1 MKLIDLR
8 SDTVTKPSLGMKQ
21 AMWDAE
27 LGDDVFG
34 DDPTVHQLEEL
45 AAMMLGKEAALFV
58 PSGTQ
63 SNLIGIMIHCQRGD
77 EYIVGQEAHTYKWE
91 GGGAAVLGSIQ
102 PQPVHFEKDGSLDLH
117 KLINYVKPL
126 DDHHPRTKLLCLEN
140 TQAGKVLPLSYLS
153 DAKNFCDQH
162 HLLYHLDGA
171 RVFNASVKLQVDV
184 KKIAEHFDSISI
196 CLSKGLGAPIGSVL
210 CASKDKIKEARRW
223 RKMLG
228 GGMRQ
233 AGIIA
238 AAGIY
243 ALKNNI
249 QRLQEDHE
257 NTQLLASLLSEV
269 NGIDVELQD
278 IQTNMMYINLPE
290 QCAKSFSIFLKNK
303 EIFVPQGKRIRLVVH
318 LDISRQDIL
327 TVVNEVKNYA
337 KEYYLDAQ
345 SITNSE

>member
-1 MKLIDLR
+1 MKMIDLR
-8 SDTVTKPSLGMKQ
+8 SDTVTKPSLDMKQ

-27 LGDDVFG
+27 LGDDVIG
-34 DDPTVHQLEEL
+34 DDPTVHQLEDL
-45 AAMMLGKEAALFV
+45 AAMMLEKEAALFV

-63 SNLIGIMIHCQRGD
+63 SNLIAIMIHCQRGD

-117 KLINYVKPL
+117 KLVNYVKPL
-126 DDHHPRTKLLCLEN
+126 DDHHARTKLLCLEN
-140 TQAGKVLPLSYLS
+140 TQAGKVLPLSYLTE
-153 DAKNFCDQH
+153 AQGFCEQH

-171 RVFNASVKLQVDV
+171 RIFNASVKLQVNV
-184 KKIAEHFDSISI
+184 KEIAAHFDSVSI
-196 CLSKGLGAPIGSVL
+196 CLSKGLGAPVGSVL

-233 AGIIA
+233 AGVIA

-243 ALKNNI
+243 ALKNNV

-257 NTQLLASLLSEV
+257 NAQLLASLLSEIDGV
-269 NGIDVELQD
+269 DVETQD
-278 IQTNMMYINLPE
+278 IQTNMMYINLRE
-290 QCAKSFSIFLKNK
+290 QYAPSFSTFLKGK
-303 EIFVPQGKRIRLVVH
+303 GILVPHGKRIRLVTH
-318 LDISRQDIL
+318 LDVQRQDVL
-327 TVVNEVKNYA
+327 TVANEVKNYVR
-337 KEYYLDAQ
+337 EY
-345 SITNSE
+345 